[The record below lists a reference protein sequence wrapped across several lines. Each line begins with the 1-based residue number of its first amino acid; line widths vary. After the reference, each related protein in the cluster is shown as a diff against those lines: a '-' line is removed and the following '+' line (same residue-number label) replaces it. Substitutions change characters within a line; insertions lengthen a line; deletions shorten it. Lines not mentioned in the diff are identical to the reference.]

1 MKKHVEIFEKVIRLM
16 NKINQSNKMPRDYG
30 TGHIL
35 YHSEIHTIEAIKSHE
50 NINASELSS
59 ILGITNGALTQV
71 ISKLKKK
78 GLVDQ
83 YNAINNKKDVYYR
96 LTDNGEIANSGHDK
110 YHNESYK
117 NLNQYIESL
126 EDDKIE
132 IVNTFLEMLI
142 NNWPQN

>member
-30 TGHIL
+30 TGYIL
-35 YHSEIHTIEAIKSHE
+35 YHSEIHTIEAIKNHE
-50 NINASELSS
+50 NFNASELSS

-83 YNAINNKKDVYYR
+83 YNTINNKKDVYYR
-96 LTDNGEIANSGHDK
+96 LTHNGTIANSGHDK
-110 YHNESYK
+110 YHKESYK